1 MSTILPRE
9 TRLQLVHFLCVF
21 AWIDLRVGRRER
33 RYILDLCR
41 LLELDAEERIRVEG
55 WLERPPE
62 EDALSDPQSV
72 PSSYRELFLDEVSRL
87 IASDETLDV
96 EEVDAMRTL
105 RALLFPN
112 PAAQPSADD
121 GGAGSGDPQ
130 P

>member
-1 MSTILPRE
+1 
-9 TRLQLVHFLCVF
+9 
-21 AWIDLRVGRRER
+21 VGRRER
-33 RYILDLCR
+33 HYILDLCR
-41 LLELDAEERIRVEG
+41 LLDLDAQERTRVEG
-55 WLERPPE
+55 WLDRPPE

-72 PSSYRELFLDEVSRL
+72 PLRYRELFLDEVSRL
-87 IASDETLDV
+87 IASDDSLDI

-121 GGAGSGDPQ
+121 GDADRGDPQ